1 MFVFQKIR
9 RALFSCHHR
18 FEICS
23 FAVLPILDPFVSKVA
38 TPELLIKVYKS
49 FYKAVT

>member
-9 RALFSCHHR
+9 HALFSCHYR
-18 FEICS
+18 FEICP
-23 FAVLPILDPFVSKVA
+23 FALLPILDPFVSKVA
-38 TPELLIKVYKS
+38 TPELLVNAYKS